1 MRLTLFIPAVTAVL
15 LSSSGALAARRVAVL
30 PVSGVN
36 IHVGYLE
43 AAHDILRDHL
53 MSTRQFDVVNVPG
66 APPAQ
71 ELSPQE
77 AVALGRPSQAELVV
91 VTHIVRLAGKS
102 RVRVTAF
109 RTADASLA
117 HTDSMMTAGGPDDLD
132 PVLKRLAVALATG
145 KPVATTGEIDSV
157 TQDESDPYLKQ
168 TATKTFG
175 VRLGAMIP
183 VNGPGEV
190 ATATGI
196 GLFWLYDAR
205 EFMGEVWGDFTHS
218 SSRSV
223 TTLNLGIA
231 GYYPFTRRNVTPY
244 IGGGGAWSSVDG
256 SGSGSGMRLHAAG
269 GVLIGRL
276 WTVQARAELGYFFNL
291 FKTSNTLPND
301 SGLVATTSSYGH
313 GPMLTVG
320 LGF

>member
-1 MRLTLFIPAVTAVL
+1 MRLTLFLPAVVVV
-15 LSSSGALAARRVAVL
+15 LSSSGAHAARRVAVL

-77 AVALGRPSQAELVV
+77 AVALGRPSQAEMVV

-190 ATATGI
+190 STATGI

-218 SSRSV
+218 SSQSI
-223 TTLNLGIA
+223 TTFNLGIA

-244 IGGGGAWSSVDG
+244 IGGGGAWSSLG
-256 SGSGSGMRLHAAG
+256 GGEAGGSGMRVHAAG

-291 FKTSNTLPND
+291 FRTTSTSSTPNT
-301 SGLVATTSSYGH
+301 TTMSSSYGH